1 MTQKEWVDLISPIAQ
16 KVCNEYGYLASV
28 LTAQT
33 CQETGYGT
41 TTLVPQHNII
51 GMKVDLLNSSWDD
64 KTVWDGRVFR
74 KETIEFTSSG
84 KKYTKEDNF
93 RVYDSYEQCLTDY
106 LMFMRYGANG
116 RGCTPKYGDLMT
128 ETNPEKLITAVAGRG
143 YCTDP
148 GYPKAIMTIIDKWRL
163 RELDKPIEAKGE
175 HISALAPRKI
185 IDITS
190 KNKAP
195 GPRSEKKKIEWIVVH
210 YLGVPNADNPYIY
223 GGGYGGHYNVQRNGE
238 IYKAVDPKKGV
249 VWHCGGKNGAIQGES
264 KDSDGVAPHRYHGK
278 CYNANS
284 IGIECGVC
292 FAGTDKSPSGTDGRW
307 YFTTETQASLVYL
320 VSTLM
325 DEYGIDIDHVI
336 RHFDVSGKCCPNPY
350 VLNNNYQSSWTWKQF
365 RANLT
370 QYRKEGT
377 ITLPEGGKVIV
388 DTQKP
393 TTGGCYMYEV
403 ETVRRGSRGAS
414 VKHLQTLLKGNDYK
428 NIDGTPLKL
437 DGDAGTNTVNAI
449 VKYQKDHGL
458 DPDGIAGAKTWGKI
472 IGL

>member
-1 MTQKEWVDLISPIAQ
+1 MTQKEWVDIISPIAV
-16 KVCNEYGYLASV
+16 KVCKAHGYLASV

-64 KTVWDGRVFR
+64 KTVWDGRIFR

-84 KKYTKEDNF
+84 KKYTKYDNF

-128 ETNPEKLITAVAGRG
+128 ETDPEKLITAVAGRG

-148 GYPKAIMTIIDKWRL
+148 NYPKSIMAIIEKWGL
-163 RELDKPIEAKGE
+163 QELDAPIEYKGE
-175 HISALAPRKI
+175 HISVLAPRTI
-185 IDITS
+185 IDITD

-195 GPRSEKKKIEWIVVH
+195 RSRSEKIKWIVVH

-249 VWHCGGKNGAIQGES
+249 VWHCGGKIQGES
-264 KDSDGVAPHRYHGK
+264 KDANGIAPHRYYGS
-278 CYNANS
+278 CTNANS

-292 FAGTDKSPSGTDGRW
+292 YAGTEKSPSGTSDKW
-307 YFTTETQASLVYL
+307 YFTAETQASLVWL
-320 VSTLM
+320 VSKLM
-325 DEYGIDIDHVI
+325 DEYGIDISHVI

-350 VLNNNYQSSWTWKQF
+350 VRNNHFMSSWTWPEFIANVKQF
-365 RANLT
+365 
-370 QYRKEGT
+370 RKEGT
-377 ITLPEGGKVIV
+377 ITLPDGKTIV
-388 DTQKP
+388 DPERDESSTP
-393 TTGGCYMYEV
+393 TTGGYMFTPS
-403 ETVRRGSRGAS
+403 TVKKGSQGAS
-414 VKHLQTLLKGNDYK
+414 VKLIQTLLKGLGYT
-428 NIDGTPLKL
+428 NIDGSALKI
-437 DGDAGTNTVNAI
+437 DGDAGSNTINAI
-449 VKYQKDHGL
+449 TEYQMDVNL
-458 DPDGIAGAKTWGKI
+458 AADGIAGKNTWSKI